1 MKLKQRPEDFVVR
14 EAYRVDFDP
23 KGEYRVYLMDKQKL
37 STFEA
42 VQRIAT
48 RMRVQQKAISFCGL
62 KDKQG
67 RTEQLIAVRGK
78 DAEMQEPDLRIKFLG
93 RVTKPLSAANLT
105 ANRFAI
111 TVRDLS
117 EEDVARLAS
126 SVADVRRVGVV
137 NYFDSQRFGALKHG
151 QGFIA
156 KDLIRGN
163 LEHALYNYMAKP
175 SPMDKS
181 DDAKVKQFWAD
192 HWGEWDLHCPYKAV
206 ARYRNVLVHL
216 RNHPDDWAGA
226 IQEIEPRYRA
236 LLLFEYQSWLWNEG
250 VRRLLQGMIDE
261 SDLISLRYQAGRL
274 LLPRE
279 IGGDVLRD
287 LRERTFPLLGP
298 DTEYTDERTRLAVE
312 ETLQRERISLA
323 DLALP
328 RLPAMFFKHEERPLL
343 IYPGKLVVSEPRPD
357 EMNRRKLRV
366 NVAFTLPPGAYAT
379 LVTKRLFWFAMLEE
393 EARER
398 HGELHPVAL
407 EMLSR
412 AFGGPSEAHLPKKMK
427 RRSPEASAR
436 PAPDLGGDLPE
447 AETSEAPGEAATQTV
462 EPPPPA
468 EKLGFREQQ
477 RRKKVARAEA
487 RFAAAAKAEAKAAA
501 SKAKRGSGTRKSGG
515 PKRIGKRPAKPQAD
529 SAEKRED

>member
-14 EAYRVDFDP
+14 EAYRIDFDP
-23 KGEYRVYLMDKQKL
+23 KGPHRVYLMDKQKL

-48 RMRVQQKAISFCGL
+48 RMRVPQKAISFCGL

-67 RTEQLIAVRGK
+67 RTEQLVAVRGK
-78 DAEMQEPDLRIKFLG
+78 DAEMQEPDLRLKYLG
-93 RVTKPLSAANLT
+93 RIAEPLSARHLT

-117 EEDVARLAS
+117 EEDVARLAA

-163 LEHALYNYMAKP
+163 TEHALYNYMAKP
-175 SPMDKS
+175 SPLDQS
-181 DDAKVKQFWAD
+181 EDAKVKKFWAE
-192 HWGEWDLHCPYKAV
+192 HWGDWDRHCPHKAV

-216 RNHPDDWAGA
+216 REYPDDWAGA
-226 IQEIEPRYRA
+226 FLEIEPRYRA

-250 VRRLLQGMIDE
+250 VRRLLQGLIDE
-261 SDLISLRYQAGRL
+261 RELISLRYQAGRL
-274 LLPRE
+274 LFPRE

-287 LRERTFPLLGP
+287 LRDRDFPLLAP
-298 DTEYTDERTRLAVE
+298 DSEYDDEETRHAVE
-312 ETLQRERISLA
+312 ETLQRERLSLR
-323 DLALP
+323 DLELT
-328 RLPAMFFKHEERPLL
+328 RLPGMFFKHEERPLI

-357 EMNRRKLRV
+357 EMNRGRLRV

-393 EARER
+393 EARE
-398 HGELHPVAL
+398 HGGELHPIAL
-407 EMLSR
+407 EMLSQ
-412 AFGGPSEAHLPKKMK
+412 AYGGPSLELAPKPK
-427 RRSPEASAR
+427 RPKAATATATAASPAPASAAGA
-436 PAPDLGGDLPE
+436 PAGEPK
-447 AETSEAPGEAATQTV
+447 APT
-462 EPPPPA
+462 PKPA
-468 EKLGFREQQ
+468 KLGFREQQ
-477 RRKKVARAEA
+477 RLKK
-487 RFAAAAKAEAKAAA
+487 AAKAEARVASEARKEAQRDAAKKTAVKKPVKKKARAA
-501 SKAKRGSGTRKSGG
+501 K
-515 PKRIGKRPAKPQAD
+515 
-529 SAEKRED
+529 E